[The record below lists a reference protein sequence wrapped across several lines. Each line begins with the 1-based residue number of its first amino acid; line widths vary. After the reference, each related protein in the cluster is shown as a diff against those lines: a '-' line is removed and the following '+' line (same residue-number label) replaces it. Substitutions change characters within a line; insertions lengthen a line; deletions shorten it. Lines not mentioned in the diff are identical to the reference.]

1 MLFWGA
7 NQRKTNNESPAQR
20 RRECVFWPFLRAQA
34 VGMGFGLEIPIGI
47 LLLVLVVLLVLLV
60 LVVPLV
66 LLVLPGL
73 TSAPRII
80 SASTTEYYPVL
91 TTEHYRVLPSTT

>member
-1 MLFWGA
+1 MRLLKGSLITKAPRSGGA
-7 NQRKTNNESPAQR
+7 NA
-20 RRECVFWPFLRAQA
+20 FFYPFLRAQA
-34 VGMGFGLEIPIGI
+34 VDMGFGLEISIGI
-47 LLLVLVVLLVLLV
+47 LVLVLVVLLVLLV
-60 LVVPLV
+60 LVVPQV

-80 SASTTEYYPVL
+80 SISATEYYPVL